1 VNNGKRG
8 GDTMLIRKERKDALE
23 HRRIILQKAQSLFTE
38 YGVDSVTMHQIAKS
52 AGIGQG
58 TLYRR
63 YAHKG
68 EICQDLMKESCEG
81 ISEEI
86 IAFLKTNKL
95 LPIRERLNTALQLC
109 LDFIDSQSHWL
120 VSIQAPTCEGRQE
133 LMYQSPMYKFLHDL
147 FYELISEAEAS
158 FKEAAKDAI
167 FRADTLIASMN
178 PELYLFMRRERGY
191 TKDEI
196 KHKLVSLYIDP
207 LFL

>member
-1 VNNGKRG
+1 
-8 GDTMLIRKERKDALE
+8 MLIRKERKDAIE

-81 ISEEI
+81 IFEEI
-86 IAFLKTNKL
+86 VNYLKDNKL
-95 LPIRERLNTALQLC
+95 VPVRERLITAMQLC
-109 LDFIDSQSHWL
+109 LDFIDNQSHWL

-147 FYELISEAEAS
+147 FYDLLSEAEAS
-158 FKEAAKDAI
+158 FLEADKDAI
-167 FRADTLIASMN
+167 FRADALIASIN
-178 PELYLFMRRERGY
+178 PELFLFMRRERGL

-196 KHKLVSLYIDP
+196 IQKLVRIYIDP
-207 LFL
+207 LFCVVKRQD

>member
-1 VNNGKRG
+1 MQN
-8 GDTMLIRKERKDALE
+8 RKERKDAIE
-23 HRRIILQKAQSLFTE
+23 HRRIILQKAQSLFIE

-68 EICQDLMKESCEG
+68 EICQDLMKES
-81 ISEEI
+81 SEELCDEI
-86 IAFLKTNKL
+86 QSFLEINKL
-95 LPIRERLNTALQLC
+95 LPIKERLTAALQIV
-109 LDFIDSQSHWL
+109 LDFIERYSHWL
-120 VSIQAPTCEGRQE
+120 TSIQAPTCEGRQT
-133 LMYQSPMYKFLHDL
+133 LMYQSPMYKFLHAK
-147 FYELISEAEAS
+147 FYELFFEAES
-158 FKEAAKDAI
+158 STNEAFNDAN
-167 FRADTLIASMN
+167 FRADTMMASMN
-178 PELYLFMRRERGY
+178 PELYFFMKRERGY